1 MSRFS
6 NKAYLQEMAAQLQP
20 ELAFPIG
27 RPEEWPRWR
36 QALRAKVAKLLGG
49 ISPPRAE
56 PEARVLER
64 RREDGYVR
72 EKIAMRSREGVELPA
87 YLLTPVDER
96 GDGGK
101 RRAVLCLHGHG
112 HGKDDVVGDPGEG
125 TEDERAGRAA
135 WITEHNYDYGR
146 RFAQMGFVVLAPEAR
161 GFGERAAGSEQGCYI
176 PGVISLVLGLPIPGQ
191 RLHDDMVALDYLCS
205 LPNVDAARVGC
216 AGLSEGGRRTL
227 YLAAM
232 DDRVKAAVISGYYS
246 TLKGAI
252 REWDKLSGWDICNYV
267 PGLLRYADYTDLAA
281 LIAPRPLL
289 IESGTEDPLYDQQAV
304 QEALDVTAG
313 AYAALGAPE
322 HFDVDLFAGGHMWSG
337 RKSFAWIDRW
347 LPASPATDRRGDADG
362 G

>member
-6 NKAYLQEMAAQLQP
+6 NKAYLQEIAAQLPP
-20 ELAFPIG
+20 ELAFPID
-27 RPEEWPRWR
+27 RPQEWPRWR
-36 QALRAKVAKLLGG
+36 QALRAKVAELLGG

-56 PEARVLER
+56 PETRVLER
-64 RREDGYVR
+64 RHEDGYGR
-72 EKIAMRSREGVELPA
+72 EKIVVRSREGMEVPA

-96 GDGGK
+96 GDGGQ

-125 TEDERAGRAA
+125 TEEERARRAA
-135 WITEHNYDYGR
+135 WIAEHNYAYAR
-146 RFAQMGFVVLAPEAR
+146 RFARMGFVVLAPEAR
-161 GFGERAAGSEQGCYI
+161 GFGERAEGSEQGCYI
-176 PGVISLVLGLPIPGQ
+176 PGVISLFLGLPIPGQ
-191 RLHDDMVALDYLCS
+191 RLRDDMSALDYLCS
-205 LPNVDAARVGC
+205 LPDVDAARVGC
-216 AGLSEGGRRTL
+216 VGLSEGGRRTL

-289 IESGTEDPLYDQQAV
+289 VESATDDPLYDQCAV
-304 QEALDVTAG
+304 DEALEVTART
-313 AYAALGAPE
+313 YAAHGAAE
-322 HFDVDLFAGGHMWSG
+322 HFDADIFTGGHRWSG

-347 LPASPATDRRGDADG
+347 LPASPATDRRGDADSG
-362 G
+362 

>member
-6 NKAYLQEMAAQLQP
+6 NKAYLQEMTAHLQP

-36 QALRAKVAKLLGG
+36 QALRAKVAELLGDV
-49 ISPPRAE
+49 STPRAE
-56 PEARVLER
+56 PGADVLER
-64 RREDGYVR
+64 RDDDGYVR
-72 EKIAMRSREGVELPA
+72 EKIAVCSKEGVKVPA
-87 YLLTPVDER
+87 YLLTPTNEH
-96 GDGGK
+96 GDGGR

-125 TEDERAGRAA
+125 TEEERARRAA
-135 WITEHNYDYGR
+135 WIAEHNYAYAR
-146 RFAQMGFVVLAPEAR
+146 RFARMGFVVLAPEAR
-161 GFGERAAGSEQGCYI
+161 GFGERAAGSEHGCYI

-191 RLHDDMVALDYLCS
+191 RLRDDMSALDYLCS

-232 DDRVKAAVISGYYS
+232 DDRVKAAVISGYYN
-246 TLKGAI
+246 TLRGAI
-252 REWDKLSGWDICNYV
+252 REWEKLSGWDICNYV

-304 QEALDVTAG
+304 QEALDITAR

-322 HFDVDLFAGGHMWSG
+322 HFDVDVFAGDHMWSG
-337 RKSFAWIDRW
+337 RKSFAWIDHW
-347 LPASPATDRRGDADG
+347 L
-362 G
+362 